1 VRKTKSPQNR
11 KYEREKMTK
20 KYQQY
25 RSANAP
31 VPEKTWAWN
40 LYGAGVENIGR
51 DNKPEQF
58 DIPEPGDDQLL
69 VRIDSVGMCFSDVKI
84 IDQGGGHPKLYNRD
98 LSKEPGRL
106 GHEVSLTI
114 IKVGA
119 DLQDQYH
126 PGQRLAVQPD
136 IYQQGRVTAYGY
148 TIPGGMI
155 QYHLIGPE
163 VLDTDEGAC
172 LLPLEGEISYAA
184 ASLLEPWGCVLGAYR
199 QRRRLNPKEGGI
211 MLIVGN
217 PDDER
222 EYQFSAGLDAPAK
235 IVLCDA
241 PASVKAVVDATDAEV
256 FIHDGVED
264 FAVLSQELAGGEGFN
279 DVVVLDPR
287 SADTVS
293 EIAKEIA
300 FRGTMNMI
308 GTQPLDGRPESD
320 LGRLH
325 YHYIAFIGNQGPDI
339 AASYGE
345 ERNRCELQAD
355 GTAVFIGAGG
365 PMGQMHVQRAIE
377 MDNGSNVL
385 IATEVNELRLDA
397 LNERFVPLAE
407 EYGKSLHVINPVTS
421 EKKLYDLV
429 MEVTDGKGA
438 DDVIVS
444 VPSAALMT
452 EADTL
457 MNENGMMVFF
467 AGVPNGTMGALNLSN
482 VYLHNAQY
490 TGTSGLTIHDQAA
503 VLQRANEGAL
513 SPGRM
518 VAAIGGMNAGL
529 DAIDGVINSS
539 YPGKIVIF
547 PQIQDLPLMSL
558 DELAEKL
565 PAVAEKLGPGN
576 VWTAEA
582 EAALI
587 ESHWQPAA

>member
-1 VRKTKSPQNR
+1 MSN
-11 KYEREKMTK
+11 
-20 KYQQY
+20 YQQY

-40 LYGAGVENIGR
+40 LYGAGVQNIGR

-58 DIPEPGDDQLL
+58 DVPEPGDDQLL

-84 IDQGGGHPKLYNRD
+84 INQGGGHPKLYNRD
-98 LSKEPGRL
+98 LSKFPGRL

-119 DLQDQYH
+119 DLQGQYH
-126 PGQRLAVQPD
+126 PGQRLVVQPD
-136 IYQQGRVTAYGY
+136 IYQQGKSTAYGY

-163 VLDTDEGAC
+163 VLDTDAGAC
-172 LLPLEGEISYAA
+172 LLPVENEEISYAA
-184 ASLLEPWGCVLGAYR
+184 ASLLEPWGCVLGAFR
-199 QRRRLNPKEGGI
+199 QRRRLEPKDGGI
-211 MLIVGN
+211 MLIVGQAG
-217 PDDER
+217 DAR

-235 IVLCDA
+235 IILCDA
-241 PASVKAVVDATDAEV
+241 PTSVKALAEATNAEV
-256 FIHDGVED
+256 ITRDGVED
-264 FAVLSQELAGGEGFN
+264 FAALSQELTEAEGFD

-287 SADTVS
+287 SADMVS
-293 EIAKEIA
+293 EIAKQIA
-300 FRGTMNMI
+300 FRGTLNMV

-339 AASYGE
+339 VASYGE

-355 GTAVFIGAGG
+355 GAAVFIGAGG

-377 MDNGSNVL
+377 MDNGSKIL

-407 EYGKSLHVINPVTS
+407 EYGKKLYVINPVTS
-421 EKKLYDLV
+421 EQSLYDLV
-429 MEVTDGKGA
+429 MEVTYGKGA
-438 DDVIVS
+438 DDVVVS
-444 VPSAALMT
+444 VPSAGLMT

-482 VYLHNAQY
+482 VYLHNTQY
-490 TGTSGLTIHDQAA
+490 TGTSGLTIDDQAA
-503 VLQRANEGAL
+503 VLERAEEGVL

-518 VAAIGGMNAGL
+518 VAAIGGMQAGL

-547 PQIQDLPLMSL
+547 PQIQDLPLMGL

-587 ESHWQPAA
+587 EAHWQPAA